1 MTRQTFFK
9 YREKT
14 NEMLTDYLLKNDA
27 NSIYLKKTDYHTIDI
42 DNVLDIS
49 STNPIA
55 NAIVTEE
62 INKKIDTTDFNQA
75 LDALVIELN
84 K

>member
-27 NSIYLKKTDYHTIDI
+27 NSIYLKKADYHTINI
-42 DNVLDIS
+42 DNALDIS

-62 INKKIDTTDFNQA
+62 INKKINATDFNQA
-75 LDALVIELN
+75 LDALVTELN

>member
-42 DNVLDIS
+42 DNALDIS

-62 INKKIDTTDFNQA
+62 INKKINATDFNQA
-75 LDALVIELN
+75 LDALVTELN